1 MDNISLR
8 VDKAEEFSQSVRN
21 SFFYFGE
28 KSSFALFVVFM
39 RRETDI
45 TLAKKVKVKSGI
57 YVIS

>member
-45 TLAKKVKVKSGI
+45 TLAKKSE
-57 YVIS
+57 S